1 MGHYCTAY
9 GWECSGFGLSGL
21 RSLVHIAYS
30 CSVQVM
36 GLADS
41 LFTCGPHD
49 AQVKME
55 SQLNLPGVRL
65 LPRHAEYWRQSSN
78 IHEQDPNR
86 PIQG

>member
-1 MGHYCTAY
+1 MFGPLLYCVRL
-9 GWECSGFGLSGL
+9 GMFGLWAL
-21 RSLVHIAYS
+21 RASELSTYCL

-41 LFTCGPHD
+41 SFTCGPHD

-65 LPRHAEYWRQSSN
+65 LPRHAEYWLQSSN
-78 IHEQDPNR
+78 IHKQDPNR